1 MLTARVDYIGSQDR
15 EPLTAAISSTCR
27 CERSLHDMS
36 LPIVF
41 NGVYISLMIFSGS
54 NIK

>member
-1 MLTARVDYIGSQDR
+1 MLTAREDYIGSQDR
-15 EPLTAAISSTCR
+15 EPLTAAISTTCR

-36 LPIVF
+36 L
-41 NGVYISLMIFSGS
+41 NGVYISLTIFSGS